1 MTRVFLLFVVFI
13 IDGIMKA
20 YSKEEKNSSM
30 KFLEEY
36 DYDSNLTPIDF
47 DMYVMAI
54 QWGSKTLIL

>member
-1 MTRVFLLFVVFI
+1 
-13 IDGIMKA
+13 MKA